1 MDSKNHLKSIRLQTR
16 LILYSTLLIL
26 FLMVLTILLVEKR
39 QSEII
44 VEEARKR
51 GMAIAR
57 NLAAVSTNALLT
69 YNYVVLQQNG
79 EKVAQEEDIVYVI
92 IHDKENR
99 VALYSGHDEKQ
110 GVVLEDEISPV
121 PPGRAQEAAPF
132 LIRRGIHQRM
142 IIGQDRFRQVGRQ
155 ALVGCDHITQRRAV
169 INHVVPG

>member
-1 MDSKNHLKSIRLQTR
+1 MDSKDHFKSIRLQTR

-44 VEEARKR
+44 QEEARKR
-51 GMAIAR
+51 GMAIAQ

-99 VALYSGHDEKQ
+99 VAVYSGHDEKQ
-110 GVVLEDEISPV
+110 GVVLTDEISQKALKTKDPLIQSFHSGETKKPV
-121 PPGRAQEAAPF
+121 HGYLDSR
-132 LIRRGIHQRM
+132 LY
-142 IIGQDRFRQVGRQ
+142 
-155 ALVGCDHITQRRAV
+155 
-169 INHVVPG
+169 